1 MKKENKTYRV
11 AFLGISGALALVL
24 GLLEH
29 MLIPDIPFLPVGAK
43 PGLSNIVTM
52 YVTDFMG
59 VGAGIYI
66 TLIKAAF
73 AFITRGATA
82 SAMSLCGGLLST
94 LAVSLLLRHR
104 DRLFTFTGIGIVGA
118 LMHNFGQLAVACL
131 ISGTPALINYGKYL
145 MIFALITGTVTGG
158 MLCLLMPRVESI
170 RNSQFSIRNSR
181 SRGTAR

>member
-1 MKKENKTYRV
+1 MKKEKNTYRV
-11 AFLGISGALALVL
+11 AFLGISGAFALVL
-24 GLLEH
+24 GFLEH

-52 YVTDFMG
+52 YVTDMMG

-66 TLIKAAF
+66 TLIKGIF
-73 AFITRGATA
+73 ALITRGATA

-94 LAVSLLLRHR
+94 VAVSLLLKHK
-104 DRLFTFTGIGIVGA
+104 DRLFSFTGIGIAGA

-131 ISGTPALINYGKYL
+131 ISGTPALLNYGKYL

-158 MLCLLMPRVESI
+158 MLTLVMPGVERIAGSYI
-170 RNSQFSIRNSR
+170 RT
-181 SRGTAR
+181 GKTEP